1 MSNGTIQVDN
11 VDNTDAGSES
21 LEILSKNVMQN
32 NYRQDMPPWGSGAAW
47 DAANR
52 NLDFLIQRNRM
63 MLDPTI
69 ILAQEVQ
76 TRMVSIFSLLEDLC
90 RVTCPWCPDHC
101 CLTAT
106 VWIDFKDLLFL
117 HLNGHEIPPA
127 QLLADLKET
136 CRYWGPRGCMLPR
149 IARPWVCTWY
159 LCPTQK
165 ANLRQK
171 PKSVQDQFSRVV
183 QAIKTGRKEMES
195 EFIRIVS

>member
-1 MSNGTIQVDN
+1 MVRFTVNELM
-11 VDNTDAGSES
+11 GSDF
-21 LEILSKNVMQN
+21 
-32 NYRQDMPPWGSGAAW
+32 YRIEPLWGAMDTW
-47 DAANR
+47 KTANR
-52 NLDFLIQRNRM
+52 NLEYLIRRHGPNMNRAVV
-63 MLDPTI
+63 
-69 ILAQEVQ
+69 LARDIQVGLE
-76 TRMVSIFSLLEDLC
+76 SIFLLLDDLC
-90 RVTCPWCPDHC
+90 AVTCPWCPDPC

-127 QLLADLKET
+127 QLLANFKET

-149 IARPWVCTWY
+149 ITRPWVCTWY

-171 PKSVQDQFSRVV
+171 PKSVQDRFSRAV
-183 QAIKTGRKEMES
+183 QVIKTGRKEMES

>member
-1 MSNGTIQVDN
+1 MVSKIMVDLWFLVRFTVN
-11 VDNTDAGSES
+11 ELMVSDFYRIEPLWGDTDTW
-21 LEILSKNVMQN
+21 KT
-32 NYRQDMPPWGSGAAW
+32 
-47 DAANR
+47 ANR
-52 NLDFLIQRNRM
+52 NLEYLIRRHGPNMNRAVL
-63 MLDPTI
+63 LD
-69 ILAQEVQ
+69 
-76 TRMVSIFSLLEDLC
+76 DLC
-90 RVTCPWCPDHC
+90 AVTCPWCPDNC

-117 HLNGHEIPPA
+117 HLNGHEIPPS

-171 PKSVQDQFSRVV
+171 PKSVQDLFSRAV